1 MLQKTANRK
10 SAHRAHQGRRTP
22 SSPPPPA
29 ANGQTRR
36 VRNEG
41 PSEALLDERLKSVA
55 KDSFGLM
62 GED

>member
-1 MLQKTANRK
+1 MLQKTPNRK

-22 SSPPPPA
+22 SSPPSPP
-29 ANGQTRR
+29 ANGQARR
-36 VRNEG
+36 VREEV

-55 KDSFGLM
+55 KESFGLM

>member
-10 SAHRAHQGRRTP
+10 SAHRADQGRRTP
-22 SSPPPPA
+22 SSPPPAPA
-29 ANGQTRR
+29 HGQARR
-36 VRNEG
+36 ARDEG

-55 KDSFGLM
+55 KESFGLM